1 MRAVVVERFGGPEVL
16 HVVQRP
22 VPEPGPGQVLVRVRA
37 AAVNHGETKIRRG
50 LVPELGSPPLPLGSD
65 LSGTVV
71 ATGTGAERFAV
82 GDEVFGIFHIG
93 TYADYVAAPETN
105 LEIKPSTLDH
115 VHAAALPV
123 AAQTAFTAIDDL
135 AAVRPGQRVLVHAA
149 AGGVGHLAV
158 QLAAL
163 RGAHVLATARSRNHR
178 FLQDL
183 GVDEPI
189 DHTRVD
195 FTRAARNVDVVVDLV
210 GGGYGLRSLD
220 CLRPGGLLLGA
231 ALDPGVTTEDAAR
244 RGLRYRWIGAPTTR
258 RPLIVVQGLVDA
270 GRLHVHVERTYA
282 LEDLPAAHAR
292 SDSGRVTGKL
302 VITL

>member
-50 LVPELGSPPLPLGSD
+50 LVPDLGSPPLPLGSD

-71 ATGTGAERFAV
+71 ATGAGAERFTV

-93 TYADYVAAPETN
+93 TYADYVAAPEAN
-105 LEIKPSTLDH
+105 LEIRPSTLDH

-123 AAQTAFTAIDDL
+123 AAQTALTAVDDL
-135 AAVRPGQRVLVHAA
+135 AAVRPGRRVLVHAA

-158 QLAAL
+158 QLAAI
-163 RGAHVLATARSRNHR
+163 RGAHVLATARARNHR
-178 FLQDL
+178 FLRDL
-183 GVDEPI
+183 GVAELI
-189 DHTRVD
+189 DYTRVD
-195 FTRAARNVDVVVDLV
+195 FTRAVRGVDVVVDLV

-258 RPLIVVQGLVDA
+258 RPLVVVRDLVDA
-270 GRLHVHVERTYA
+270 GRLHVHVEQTYA